1 MSQNATRGPS
11 RRSWVGLLIG
21 GLAVLVVGGVLV
33 AFGEANLGQSLL
45 GVGAGIIV
53 ASAGFAL
60 WTARQ
65 QPDSR

>member
-11 RRSWVGLLIG
+11 RRSWIGLLIG
-21 GLAVLVVGGVLV
+21 GLAVLVVGGVLL
-33 AFGEANLGQSLL
+33 ALGEANLGQSLL
-45 GVGAGIIV
+45 GVGAGIVV
-53 ASAGFAL
+53 AAAGFAL